1 MADRLRSKSDSCPG
15 ALAGPSALQVPGLA
29 AKTAAVTE
37 RRSTVSCRIREKA
50 NCQRAGAVV
59 GSVAAVGVCAS
70 SISLF
75 ALARR

>member
-15 ALAGPSALQVPGLA
+15 ALAGPSAPQVPGLA

-37 RRSTVSCRIREKA
+37 RRSTESCRIREKA

-59 GSVAAVGVCAS
+59 ESVAAVGVCAS
-70 SISLF
+70 SESSF